1 MVFLEKIMRY
11 MNALLVLIYKY
22 LKNER
27 KEASKMKKNQC
38 LRGIFSAAL
47 AISLFGTSLPVYAE
61 EGGKE
66 ITYFYNC

>member
-22 LKNER
+22 LKNKR
-27 KEASKMKKNQC
+27 KETSKMKKNQC

-61 EGGKE
+61 EGASC
-66 ITYFYNC
+66 IIQI

>member
-27 KEASKMKKNQC
+27 KEASKMKK
-38 LRGIFSAAL
+38 
-47 AISLFGTSLPVYAE
+47 ISVC
-61 EGGKE
+61 GG
-66 ITYFYNC
+66 YLVQH